1 MKNVLQTLAYE
12 IAARIF
18 LAALGILV
26 FVVGL
31 ISPRRC
37 LEGIRAAALDSA
49 GGMIIRTRK

>member
-37 LEGIRAAALDSA
+37 LEGIRAAALDST